1 MKAMTL
7 HKLNPVPTTEAPQ
20 PVAAS
25 LGIAHESYSLAHALM
40 KTRAA
45 QASRLTSSSVPIYRN
60 VRVAVRGRVITVFD
74 EFALQSGL
82 AAQRLFAGDLFLEG
96 PGVFVNLDGY
106 QKAGYCSCII
116 EIWAES
122 VARAQEV
129 QDTLLKIVQN
139 ERVLQ
144 QSFVIDWYFTGHGGS
159 LTNTSFEEL
168 AQEELHDEA
177 YPILGEPVADFVR
190 RYLAANETVLVIL
203 GPPGAGKTRLVRAIL
218 GELSRRKGRGA
229 EIMYT
234 CDKRVL
240 ENDEI
245 FVTFITGSHE
255 AFVVEDADHLLTPR
269 EHGNIDLHRFLAIAD
284 GVVRAQGRKI
294 IFTTNLPN
302 VGDLDEAL
310 LRPGRCFKAV
320 HTRSLTPTEGAKL
333 IARICGGDGERE
345 QSALA
350 AAFPP
355 GEKSAS
361 VAEIYRAC
369 GSRNS
374 SPAGI

>member
-1 MKAMTL
+1 MTL
-7 HKLNPVPTTEAPQ
+7 HKLNPVPTTTETLQ
-20 PVAAS
+20 PMGAS
-25 LGIAHESYSLAHALM
+25 LGITHESYSLAHAIV

-45 QASRLTSSSVPIYRN
+45 QASRLVMASFPVYRK
-60 VRVAVRGRVITVFD
+60 VRIAVRGRVSTVFD
-74 EFALQSGL
+74 DFALQSGL
-82 AAQRLFAGDLFLEG
+82 MPQRLFVGDLLLEG

-106 QKAGYCSCII
+106 QKAGYCSCTI
-116 EIWAES
+116 EIWADS
-122 VARAQEV
+122 VARQQEV
-129 QDTLLKIVQN
+129 QDTLLKII
-139 ERVLQ
+139 ESRRVLQ
-144 QSFVIDWYFTGHGGS
+144 QSFVIDWYFIGCGGS

-177 YPILGEPVADFVR
+177 YPILGEPVVDFVGR
-190 RYLAANETVLVIL
+190 FLAANETVLVIL

-218 GELSRRKGRGA
+218 GELSRRKGRSA

-234 CDKRVL
+234 CDKRAL
-240 ENDEI
+240 DSDEI
-245 FVTFITGSHE
+245 FVNFITGSHD

-269 EHGNIDLHRFLAIAD
+269 AQGNIDLHRFLAIAD

-310 LRPGRCFKAV
+310 LRPGRCFAAV
-320 HTRSLTPTEGAKL
+320 HTRSLSPAEGARL

-345 QSALA
+345 KAALA

-355 GEKSAS
+355 GSKSAS
-361 VAEIYRAC
+361 VATIYRAC
-369 GSRNS
+369 GNRGSG
-374 SPAGI
+374 PTVI